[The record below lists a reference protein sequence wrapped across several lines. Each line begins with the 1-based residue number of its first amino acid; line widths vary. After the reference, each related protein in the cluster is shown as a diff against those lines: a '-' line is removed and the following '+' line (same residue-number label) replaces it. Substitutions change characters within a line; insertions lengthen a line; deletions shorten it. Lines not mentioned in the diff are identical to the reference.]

1 MHFYILIHNQK
12 ENVKTAEFQIR
23 SITGLIVVN
32 QFPTV
37 DKVWWLHKILSLGKL
52 NEGNRGYL

>member
-1 MHFYILIHNQK
+1 MH
-12 ENVKTAEFQIR
+12 VKTAELQIR

-32 QFPTV
+32 QFPGV
-37 DKVWWLHKILSLGKL
+37 DKVWWLYKMLSLGKL